1 MEDIDSYL
9 RAFRQVFLQP
19 LDLDRVQ
26 RLQLMDMSKDIDEE
40 DEAPGDPL
48 AVERT
53 AMASERTLLSYVR
66 TAIMLFATAVTL
78 LYVVKDARMIAV
90 GLAVLAASVF
100 TIAFGVW
107 RYRELQKKIAS
118 EAHQHPPN
126 TTNGKRA

>member
-1 MEDIDSYL
+1 MKEDSN
-9 RAFRQVFLQP
+9 
-19 LDLDRVQ
+19 
-26 RLQLMDMSKDIDEE
+26 EE
-40 DEAPGDPL
+40 CDNVAGDPL

-90 GLAVLAASVF
+90 GLAVLASSVF

-107 RYRELQKKIAS
+107 R
-118 EAHQHPPN
+118 
-126 TTNGKRA
+126 

>member
-1 MEDIDSYL
+1 
-9 RAFRQVFLQP
+9 
-19 LDLDRVQ
+19 
-26 RLQLMDMSKDIDEE
+26 MSTDGNEE
-40 DEAPGDPL
+40 DEVAGDPL

-90 GLAVLAASVF
+90 GFAVLASAVF

-107 RYRELQKKIAS
+107 RYRELQKKISS

-126 TTNGKRA
+126 TANEKRP